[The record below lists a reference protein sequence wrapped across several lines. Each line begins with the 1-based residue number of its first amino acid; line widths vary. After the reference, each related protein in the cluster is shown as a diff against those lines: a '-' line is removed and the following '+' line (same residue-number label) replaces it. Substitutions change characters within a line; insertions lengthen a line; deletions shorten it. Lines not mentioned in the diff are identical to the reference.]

1 MTVII
6 HAPGGSIADMAR
18 IAVDGLIA
26 DAGNPGYDTDLRQ
39 QAIDAITN
47 YEPAYVRMSDYSDQ
61 LSTNAAIWAMGG
73 KLGVPSLDP
82 VVPLRGLRAV
92 AAHMVQLWPD
102 MADIKI
108 EKMLRNLAPA
118 NAMALLDRQL
128 LIEERGI
135 READVDWS
143 NAAALARAKQKAVK
157 TMVNPAVQS

>member
-1 MTVII
+1 MTVTVY
-6 HAPGGSIADMAR
+6 APASAGSIEDMAR
-18 IAVDGLIA
+18 IAVDGYIKE
-26 DAGNPGYDTDLRQ
+26 AGNPSYDSDLRQ
-39 QAIDAITN
+39 QAIDAVVN

-92 AAHMVQLWPD
+92 AKHMEALWPD

-108 EKMLRNLAPA
+108 EKALRNLAPA

-143 NAAALARAKQKAVK
+143 NEAAKLRTAKQMISGKGA
-157 TMVNPAVQS
+157 